1 MGVPNQMTNTVLLV
15 EDERGLV
22 DSLTTEFQFEDYQ
35 VISAFD
41 GESAVTTFLSHL
53 PDIDLVVLDWML
65 PKLDGLGV
73 LRRIRKESDVPVIML
88 TARDYTDDKVAGLL
102 GGADD
107 YVTKPFDTEELLARM
122 QVVLRRPRMGTG
134 TPENG
139 LYRLDDLT
147 LDATKRQVIRGSHNI
162 QLTQREFNLLHE
174 MFKDV
179 GKTSPVTSYS
189 TSCGASI
196 SKDNPTWSMSIF
208 AICAIKSINLTAS
221 LSSSTLRGVLGTP
234 CR

>member
-1 MGVPNQMTNTVLLV
+1 MTSTVLLV

-35 VISAFD
+35 VLSALD
-41 GESAVTTFLSHL
+41 GVAAVETFLAHQD
-53 PDIDLVVLDWML
+53 DINLVVLDWML

-88 TARDYTDDKVAGLL
+88 TARDYTGDKVAGLL

-122 QVVLRRPRMGTG
+122 QVVLRRPRMSDHQEASDT
-134 TPENG
+134 
-139 LYRLDDLT
+139 LFQLADLT
-147 LDATKRQVIRGSHNI
+147 LDAKKRQVTRGTHNI

-179 GKTSPVTSYS
+179 GKTFTRDELLDLVWGVDFEGQPNVVDVYIRYLRNKIDKFDGEPKLIHTTRGIGY
-189 TSCGASI
+189 
-196 SKDNPTWSMSIF
+196 
-208 AICAIKSINLTAS
+208 S
-221 LSSSTLRGVLGTP
+221 LSFNE
-234 CR
+234 